1 MKKKKESIFVR
12 VAFGRTEHTQSRGAI
27 AKEGSERSTLI
38 ALIANVSHSH
48 VVQTLSQLGTVS
60 VSGGKLPFIWV
71 VFFGR
76 VLIENCNKM

>member
-38 ALIANVSHSH
+38 VLIANVSHSH
-48 VVQTLSQLGTVS
+48 VVQTLSQLGIFMFTQNQPNVS
-60 VSGGKLPFIWV
+60 
-71 VFFGR
+71 
-76 VLIENCNKM
+76 LIYQ